1 MAKDKYTSEEQSKL
15 NAELKQQ
22 NKLLDT
28 ARVQVVKMSAEYD
41 KFSDK
46 RKKAAKEY
54 KSQLDKAQ
62 AKLEQIAEKAM
73 EVADNHQTTAD
84 YSRSINVEQA
94 NLTKMMSDHSKSQEK
109 NIMGAM
115 ALQKFDTIAIKGA
128 AVQQTL
134 AAGNLAVGQAMSATL
149 ALDVGMLEE
158 VKSANIDI
166 GSLME
171 SQDMIQTN
179 MALAHADEIANLE
192 ASGASQTEILAKQ
205 IQQADQVSDMSDTF
219 ATQVDQADEMNSKME
234 ERGLHGFET
243 REILAS
249 QTEEFE
255 AQQEVLNGLK
265 DSAKKY
271 IGIFSNGQLAF
282 AFIANQIGKAAREM
296 REFANSSGTSLG
308 TSMKMVGQAKL
319 VTAETIGLGIA
330 QEDVAAVQAAM
341 LDKGVALKDITTENV
356 KQATILSARFGM
368 GASEAVGFRKNLME
382 MAGGSEDTATH
393 MQNSVAAMAKANGLA
408 PGKLLGIVADNTEE
422 FSRHGKKGF
431 DNMVKAAVAAKK
443 LNVEFGSL
451 VSAGKGLLDIE
462 TSLENEMMAS
472 VLIGRELNLNA
483 AREAAMKND
492 TLGVAR
498 ELTAQ
503 VGSLADFQDMTAV
516 GQDALATALGL
527 SVEEVV
533 NIMENQGK
541 LNDLSEAGLEHYK
554 ETGEIQ
560 EQQEGL
566 LARAGMLLAEN
577 AESASAIAS
586 SFGGWKKMLGGVG
599 GALKGI
605 GGKLKGMMP
614 EGLGGAKA
622 PGVPAV
628 GTDSPLPGKT
638 KAPKI
643 PKTKA
648 KMPGKTKA
656 PSMPKTKGSV
666 PGAKGGVMDGIGKI
680 DMNKVLKGAAA
691 MIIVAAA
698 VYVFAKAVQQFM
710 GVSWS
715 AVGMAVVSMLALVG
729 AVALLGAIMMSG
741 VGAVA
746 IIAGAAAMLIV
757 AAAMLVL
764 AVALKI
770 MSTAIPN
777 FMLLIPVLPELAI
790 GMFMLAPALP
800 IMFLLGIA
808 LPALG
813 FGLAAASIGFAIF
826 NAVGGTETLMG
837 LSVALAPL
845 ALIGPGLLQAGIGIA
860 AMGVGMIP
868 LALGMLL
875 LGPMVPMFMLFA
887 MAITMMI
894 EPLTAL
900 AGLMEPLAGLGM
912 VLAELGLG
920 FAAMGIGFIPLALGL
935 ALITPLLP
943 TLFALEKL
951 GLLSGIGTAEKD
963 LEDSKDEG
971 KGSSSG
977 GGGGSNSE
985 LMAKMDEL
993 ITAVKSGGTI
1003 NLDGRKVGEV
1013 LNLGKGPVG
1022 A

>member
-1 MAKDKYTSEEQSKL
+1 MAKDKYTSKDQAKL
-15 NAELKQQ
+15 NAEIQQQ
-22 NKLLDT
+22 NKLLDS
-28 ARVQVVKMSAEYD
+28 ARKQVAAMGVEYD

-46 RKKAAKEY
+46 RKKAAKDY
-54 KSQLDKAQ
+54 KAQLDKAQ
-62 AKLEQIAEKAM
+62 AKLEQIAEKAI
-73 EVADNHQTTAD
+73 EIADNHQTIAD
-84 YSRSINVEQA
+84 FSRSVNVEQA
-94 NLTKMMSDHSKSQEK
+94 NLTKMMADHSKAQEK

-115 ALQKFDTIAIKGA
+115 ALQGFDKTAEKA
-128 AVQQTL
+128 AATKQTL
-134 AAGNLAVGQAMSATL
+134 AAGNLAVGQALSATL

-171 SQDMIQTN
+171 SQDLIRDN
-179 MALAHADEIANLE
+179 MAIAHSDEIANLE

-205 IQQADQVSDMSDTF
+205 IDQAAQVQDISDVFDT
-219 ATQVDQADEMNSKME
+219 QIDQADEMNEAMSK
-234 ERGLHGFET
+234 RTIGGFET
-243 REILAS
+243 REILEK

-255 AQQEVLNGLK
+255 AQQELLNDLK

-282 AFIANQIGKAAREM
+282 AFIANQIGKFAREM
-296 REFANSSGTSLG
+296 REFANSSGVSLSTSA
-308 TSMKMVGQAKL
+308 KMVGQAKL

-330 QEDVAAVQAAM
+330 QEDVAAVQASM
-341 LDKGVALKDITTENV
+341 LDKGVALKDITQENV
-356 KQATILSARFGM
+356 KQASILSARFGM
-368 GASEAVGFRKNLME
+368 GADAAVGFRKQLME

-393 MQNSVAAMAKANGLA
+393 MQNSVAALAKANGLA
-408 PGKLLGIVADNTEE
+408 PGKLMSIVADNTEE
-422 FSRHGKKGF
+422 FSRFGKKGF
-431 DNMVKAAVAAKK
+431 DNVAKAAVAAKK
-443 LNVEFGSL
+443 LNIEFSSL

-462 TSLENEMMAS
+462 TSIEAEMQAGVM
-472 VLIGRELNLNA
+472 IGRELNLNA
-483 AREAAMKND
+483 AREAALRGD
-492 TLGVAR
+492 HLEVAKQ
-498 ELTAQ
+498 LTAQ
-503 VGSLADFQDMTAV
+503 MGSLEEFQDLNVLQQQSLADAMNMT
-516 GQDALATALGL
+516 
-527 SVEEVV
+527 VEEIT
-533 NIMENQGK
+533 NAMENQGK

-554 ETGEIQ
+554 ETGEIG
-560 EQQEGL
+560 EQQEGWL
-566 LARAGMLLAEN
+566 SRAGMLLATN
-577 AESASAIAS
+577 AESAAAIAS
-586 SFGGWKKMLGGVG
+586 SFGGWKNMLEGAGGI
-599 GALKGI
+599 LKGI
-605 GGKLKGMMP
+605 GGKLKGMVGM
-614 EGLGGAKA
+614 GG
-622 PGVPAV
+622 
-628 GTDSPLPGKT
+628 D
-638 KAPKI
+638 
-643 PKTKA
+643 
-648 KMPGKTKA
+648 KA
-656 PSMPKTKGSV
+656 PSTSSLGGDSPIPTKPEAPKLPDTKGAG
-666 PGAKGGVMDGIGKI
+666 PGSQGGVMDGIGKI

-691 MIIVAAA
+691 MVIVAAA
-698 VYVFAKAVQQFM
+698 VFVFAKAVQEFM

-729 AVALLGAIMMSG
+729 AVALLGMIMTSG

-770 MSTAIPN
+770 MSQAIPN

-800 IMFLLGIA
+800 IMFLLGLA

-845 ALIGPGLLQAGIGIA
+845 AMIGPGLLQAGVGIA

-868 LALGMLL
+868 LAFGMML

-887 MAITMMI
+887 TAITMMI

-900 AGLMEPLAGLGM
+900 AGLLEPLAGLGM

-963 LEDSKDEG
+963 LEDSKNDD
-971 KGSSSG
+971 KDSSSSD
-977 GGGGSNSE
+977 GGGSNAE

>member
-1 MAKDKYTSEEQSKL
+1 MAKDKYTSKDQAKL
-15 NAELKQQ
+15 NAEIQQQ
-22 NKLLDT
+22 NKLLDS
-28 ARVQVVKMSAEYD
+28 ARKQVAAMGVEYD

-46 RKKAAKEY
+46 RKKAAKDY
-54 KSQLDKAQ
+54 KAQLDKAQ
-62 AKLEQIAEKAM
+62 AKLEQIAEKAI
-73 EVADNHQTTAD
+73 EIADNHATIAD
-84 YSRSINVEQA
+84 FSRSVNVEQA
-94 NLTKMMSDHSKSQEK
+94 NLTKMMADHSKAQEK

-115 ALQKFDTIAIKGA
+115 ALQGFDKTAEKA
-128 AVQQTL
+128 AATKQTL
-134 AAGNLAVGQAMSATL
+134 AAGNLAVGQALSATL

-171 SQDMIQTN
+171 SQDLIRDN
-179 MALAHADEIANLE
+179 MAIAHSDEIANLE

-205 IQQADQVSDMSDTF
+205 IDQAAQVQDISDVFDT
-219 ATQVDQADEMNSKME
+219 QIDQADEMNEAMSK
-234 ERGLHGFET
+234 RTIGGFET
-243 REILAS
+243 REILEK

-255 AQQEVLNGLK
+255 AQQELLNDLK

-282 AFIANQIGKAAREM
+282 AFIANQIGKFAREM
-296 REFANSSGTSLG
+296 REFANSSGVSLSTSA
-308 TSMKMVGQAKL
+308 KMVGQAKL

-330 QEDVAAVQAAM
+330 QEDVAAVQASM
-341 LDKGVALKDITTENV
+341 LDKGVALKDITQENV
-356 KQATILSARFGM
+356 KQASILSARFGM
-368 GASEAVGFRKNLME
+368 GADAAVGFRKQLME

-393 MQNSVAAMAKANGLA
+393 MQNSVAALAKANGLA
-408 PGKLLGIVADNTEE
+408 PGKLMSIVADNTEE
-422 FSRHGKKGF
+422 FSRFGKKGF
-431 DNMVKAAVAAKK
+431 DNVAKAAVAAKK
-443 LNVEFGSL
+443 LNIEFSSL

-462 TSLENEMMAS
+462 TSIEAEMQAGVM
-472 VLIGRELNLNA
+472 IGRELNLNA
-483 AREAAMKND
+483 AREAALRGD
-492 TLGVAR
+492 HLEVAKQ
-498 ELTAQ
+498 LTAQ
-503 VGSLADFQDMTAV
+503 MGSLEEFQDLNVLQQQSLADAMNMT
-516 GQDALATALGL
+516 
-527 SVEEVV
+527 VEEIT
-533 NIMENQGK
+533 NAMENQGK

-554 ETGEIQ
+554 ETGEIG
-560 EQQEGL
+560 EQQEGW
-566 LARAGMLLAEN
+566 LARAGMLLATN
-577 AESASAIAS
+577 AESAAAIAS
-586 SFGGWKKMLGGVG
+586 SFGGWKKMLSGAGGI
-599 GALKGI
+599 LKGI
-605 GGKLKGMMP
+605 GGKLKGMVGM
-614 EGLGGAKA
+614 GGDKALSTSSLGGDSPIPTKPEAPKLPDTKGAA
-622 PGVPAV
+622 PG
-628 GTDSPLPGKT
+628 S
-638 KAPKI
+638 
-643 PKTKA
+643 
-648 KMPGKTKA
+648 
-656 PSMPKTKGSV
+656 
-666 PGAKGGVMDGIGKI
+666 KGGVMDGISKI

-691 MIIVAAA
+691 MVIVAAA
-698 VYVFAKAVQQFM
+698 VFVFAKAVQEFM

-729 AVALLGAIMMSG
+729 AVALLGMIMTSG

-770 MSTAIPN
+770 MSQAIPN

-800 IMFLLGIA
+800 IMFLLGLA

-845 ALIGPGLLQAGIGIA
+845 AMIGPGLLQAGVGIA

-868 LALGMLL
+868 LAFGMML

-887 MAITMMI
+887 TAITMMI

-900 AGLMEPLAGLGM
+900 AGLLEPLAGLGM

-963 LEDSKDEG
+963 LEDSKNDD
-971 KGSSSG
+971 KDSSSSG
-977 GGGGSNSE
+977 SGGSNAE